1 MPTVTALNVPQHT
14 YNTGQS
20 FGPQAFGIS
29 AGAVWMQ
36 FVFTNPSGWPLGD
49 IATITLE
56 ISYDNGVTFSAL
68 GSFTVNGDSQG
79 VNDPYVGVI
88 SGATFKAGF
97 PQPADANT
105 KGRASAQVLK
115 TFTTAISVNTM
126 TTL

>member
-1 MPTVTALNVPQHT
+1 MATVTALNVPQRT
-14 YNTGQS
+14 YNQGQS

-29 AGAVWMQ
+29 AGAVGMQ
-36 FVFTNPSGWPLGD
+36 FAFTNPSGWPLGD

-56 ISYDNGVTFSAL
+56 ISYDNGVTFSPL
-68 GSFTVNGDSQG
+68 GGLTVNGDTQG
-79 VNDPYVGVI
+79 VTDPNLGVI

-97 PQPADANT
+97 PQPATATT
-105 KGRASAQVLK
+105 KGRASAQVLQ